1 MNMKEKSSYIKGL
14 LEGLAIDET
23 KPEGKI
29 IAALVEAVD
38 ELSAEVEKL
47 KTDMEDY
54 GEYVEELDEDLGMV
68 EEVVYDLDDE
78 DEDDE
83 CDFDCDNCDDEDCE
97 LRDGDFYCAVCPKCG
112 EKIYFDESAD
122 PSEIV
127 CPSCKT
133 PLEPEEEEEE
143 KED

>member
-78 DEDDE
+78 D
-83 CDFDCDNCDDEDCE
+83 CE

-122 PSEIV
+122 PAEIV

>member
-1 MNMKEKSSYIKGL
+1 M
-14 LEGLAIDET
+14 
-23 KPEGKI
+23 
-29 IAALVEAVD
+29 D

-47 KTDMEDY
+47 KADMEDY

-68 EEVVYDLDDE
+68 EEIVYDLDDE
-78 DEDDE
+78 DEDDGE
-83 CDFDCDNCDDEDCE
+83 CDFDCENCDDEDCDI
-97 LRDGDFYCAVCPKCG
+97 RDGDFYCAVCPKCG

-143 KED
+143 KE